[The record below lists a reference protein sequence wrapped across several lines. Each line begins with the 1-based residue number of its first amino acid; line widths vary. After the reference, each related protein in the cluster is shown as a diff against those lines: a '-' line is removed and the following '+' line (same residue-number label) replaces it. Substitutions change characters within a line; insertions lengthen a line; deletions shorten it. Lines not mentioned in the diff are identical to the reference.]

1 MGWKGSNGKRGAAG
15 KGTAAAL
22 AASCS
27 LVFLAGWA
35 WPREASSVLL
45 VCLLAALAA
54 CGIALAAAVCRLR
67 ANEARKMG

>member
-35 WPREASSVLL
+35 WPREASSGS
-45 VCLLAALAA
+45 A
-54 CGIALAAAVCRLR
+54 RLPPFR
-67 ANEARKMG
+67 PGGLRDRPGRRRVPPARK